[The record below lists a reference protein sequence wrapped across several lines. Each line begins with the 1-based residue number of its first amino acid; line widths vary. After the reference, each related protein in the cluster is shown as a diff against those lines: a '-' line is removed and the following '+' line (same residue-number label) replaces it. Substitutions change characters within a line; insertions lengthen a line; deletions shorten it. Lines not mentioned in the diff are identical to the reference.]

1 MQKTQMRKRV
11 KKLAQQIHYKETK
24 KYHNTPQIQ
33 EREKMQTKH
42 PFAHLRFL
50 HFR

>member
-24 KYHNTPQIQ
+24 KYHKPIYNKIT
-33 EREKMQTKH
+33 
-42 PFAHLRFL
+42 
-50 HFR
+50 